1 LNTSIQSILLFVNCL
16 GSLEKI
22 YMTIFGKDAIISYI
36 CIRKRGYKMRKAVF
50 FDIDGTLWNRYC
62 KILPSTIEAIRKLRE
77 NGHLAFICS
86 GRSRANIRKKEL
98 LEIGF
103 DGVIASCG
111 THIDFHKETIFEV
124 LLTEK
129 QVAHLLAVAK
139 EHQMPLVLE
148 GPKYIYVNDGDFADD
163 PYVIYLR
170 EELGEDVLEIP
181 DNPAEISINKFSAET
196 EDFDLERF
204 GRELG
209 PEFNMVVHTGDKVF
223 EVIPSGYS
231 KATGIQKVCE
241 LFGIKQED
249 TYAFGDSANDLEMLA
264 YVAHGIAMGD
274 GDAEVK
280 NVANYITTGV
290 DEDGIAN
297 GLKYFG
303 LI

>member
-1 LNTSIQSILLFVNCL
+1 
-16 GSLEKI
+16 
-22 YMTIFGKDAIISYI
+22 
-36 CIRKRGYKMRKAVF
+36 MRKAVF
-50 FDIDGTLWNRYC
+50 FDIDGTLWNRYRQ
-62 KILPSTIEAIRKLRE
+62 IQPSTVEAIRKLRE

-86 GRSRANIRKKEL
+86 GRSRANIRNKEL
-98 LEIGF
+98 LDIGF

-111 THIDFHKETIFEV
+111 THIDFHKETVFEV

-139 EHQMPLVLE
+139 AHQMPLVLE
-148 GPKYIYVNDGDFADD
+148 GPKYIYVNDGEFADD

-181 DNPAEISINKFSAET
+181 ENPAEISINKFSAEI
-196 EDFDLERF
+196 ENFDLERF
-204 GRELG
+204 KRELG
-209 PEFNMVVHTGDKVF
+209 PEFHMVVHTGDKVF
-223 EVIPSGYS
+223 EVIPQGYS

-241 LFGIKQED
+241 LFDIAQED
-249 TYAFGDSANDLEMLA
+249 TYAFGDSANDLEMLE

-274 GDAEVK
+274 GDLEAK
-280 NVANYITTGV
+280 NVADYITNGV

>member
-1 LNTSIQSILLFVNCL
+1 
-16 GSLEKI
+16 
-22 YMTIFGKDAIISYI
+22 
-36 CIRKRGYKMRKAVF
+36 MRKAVF
-50 FDIDGTLWNRYC
+50 FDIDGTLWNRNC
-62 KILPSTIEAIRKLRE
+62 KILPSTVDAIRKLRE

-86 GRSRANIRKKEL
+86 GRSRANIRNKAL
-98 LEIGF
+98 LDIGF

-111 THIDFHKETIFEV
+111 THIDFHKETVFEV

-181 DNPAEISINKFSAET
+181 ENPAEIFINKFSAET
-196 EDFDLERF
+196 EKFDLERF
-204 GRELG
+204 EQELG
-209 PEFNMVVHTGDKVF
+209 SDFNMVVHTGDKVF
-223 EVIPSGYS
+223 EVIPNGYS

-241 LFGIKQED
+241 LFDITQEN

-274 GDAEVK
+274 GDDEAK
-280 NVANYITTGV
+280 AVADYITTGV
-290 DEDGIAN
+290 DEDGIVN
-297 GLKYFG
+297 GLKHFG

>member
-1 LNTSIQSILLFVNCL
+1 
-16 GSLEKI
+16 
-22 YMTIFGKDAIISYI
+22 
-36 CIRKRGYKMRKAVF
+36 MRKAVF
-50 FDIDGTLWNRYC
+50 FDIDGTLWNKNC
-62 KILPSTIEAIRKLRE
+62 EILPSTIEAIQKLRE

-98 LEIGF
+98 LDIGF
-103 DGVIASCG
+103 DGVVASCG
-111 THIDFHKETIFEV
+111 THIDFHKETVFEV
-124 LLTEK
+124 LLTET

-139 EHQMPLVLE
+139 AHQMPLVLE

-170 EELGEDVLEIP
+170 EELGNDVLEIP
-181 DNPAEISINKFSAET
+181 ENPAEICINKFSAEIQN
-196 EDFDLERF
+196 FDLERF
-204 GRELG
+204 EQELG
-209 PEFNMVVHTGDKVF
+209 PEYNMVVHTGDKVL

-241 LFGIKQED
+241 LFDIARGD
-249 TYAFGDSANDLEMLA
+249 TYAFGDSANDLEMLE
-264 YVAHGIAMGD
+264 YVAHGVAMGD
-274 GDAEVK
+274 ADAEAK
-280 NVANYITTGV
+280 KVADYITTGV